1 MEDVKVKLSLDASQF
16 ESGASQAEGKLSSLK
31 GKMGDIGKGLQSVG
45 TKMAGIGAGM
55 VASIGGIVAA
65 GSKWSASVESTNFLY
80 KNLDKSVQKSIEA
93 NMKNAKSLGMTEQQY
108 KSNATSLSTFLSNMG
123 FANEEIATMSGKAM
137 TLAADLGAVADVPI
151 DQAMGDLK
159 SALMGN
165 YEAMD
170 KYGVNLSAA
179 TLENS
184 EYVKSLGKT
193 WNQLSDNEKMQAAYN
208 EIVEQSSSAQGLAK
222 QEAGS
227 FGMQM
232 KLLKQSVGETVGAL
246 GSQLLPILEPVVK
259 KIQEVVEKITNWI
272 KENPE
277 AARTILMIVGAVG
290 GFLAIAGTLVAVIG
304 TVAVAMAAV
313 SAVSLP
319 VAGIIAGI
327 TLAVMALVA
336 AGIWLAANWDMVK
349 QKAIEVWEGI
359 KQWISDAVQ
368 ATSDK
373 IKEIW
378 TGIKDWCSQ
387 TWESIKTTAT
397 TIWEGIKTSISN
409 LIQGISNTISE
420 IWNGI
425 KNFISSVCN
434 GIKTIITNIWNGIKT
449 AISTVVNA
457 IKTVITTV
465 FNGIKSTV
473 SNIFNGIKSTASTIW
488 NGIKSVISTAVNNI
502 KDKVSNVFN
511 GLKDTVSKAL
521 NGVKQT
527 AKNIWDSITGIFS
540 KPIKA
545 VVNFVKGGKVAL
557 PPAPQQY
564 SNLGYSAIGAMSSYS
579 RSGGMSLGASGGAP
593 VSFSANMNTNVQL
606 DGKTIARASAPY
618 MRSELDKLNKRQNRL
633 GGR

>member
-1 MEDVKVKLSLDASQF
+1 MEDVRVRISLDASQF
-16 ESGASQAEGKLSSLK
+16 DSGVSQAEGKLSSLK

-45 TKMAGIGAGM
+45 TKMAAVGAGM
-55 VASIGGIVAA
+55 VASVGGIVAA
-65 GSKWSASVESTNFLY
+65 GSEWSAAVESTNFLY
-80 KNLDKSVQKSIEA
+80 GNLDKTVQKSIET

-108 KSNATSLSTFLSNMG
+108 KSNATSLSTFLTNMG

-151 DQAMGDLK
+151 DQAMSDLK

-179 TLENS
+179 TLGNS

-193 WNQLSDNEKMQAAYN
+193 WDKLSDNEKMQAAYN
-208 EIVEQSSSAQGLAK
+208 EILKQSASAQGLAE

-290 GFLAIAGTLVAVIG
+290 GFLAIAGTLIAVIG

-349 QKAIEVWEGI
+349 EKAIEVWEGI

-368 ATSDK
+368 ATGEA
-373 IKEIW
+373 IRNIW

-387 TWESIKTTAT
+387 TWESIKSTAIS
-397 TIWEGIKTSISN
+397 IWEGIKSFIVG
-409 LIQGISNTISE
+409 LLQGMAATITG

-425 KNFISSVCN
+425 KSAISSVCN
-434 GIKTIITNIWNGIKT
+434 AIKTIITTIWNGIKT
-449 AISTVVNA
+449 VITTVVNG
-457 IKTVITTV
+457 IKSVITTV

-473 SNIFNGIKSTASTIW
+473 SNIFNAIKSTASNIW
-488 NGIKSVISTAVNNI
+488 NGIKSVISNACNGVKNN
-502 KDKVSNVFN
+502 VSKAFN

-521 NGVKQT
+521 EGVKNT
-527 AKNIWDSITGIFS
+527 AKKMWDSITGIFS

-545 VVNFVKGGKVAL
+545 VVNFVKGGKAAL
-557 PPAPQQY
+557 PSAPQQY

-579 RSGGMSLGASGGAP
+579 RSGGMALGASGGAP

-606 DGKTIARASAPY
+606 DGKTIAKASAPY